1 MSEDDVHAIFST
13 FAGKGE
19 FAFCGETGTIHAL
32 FHTGGFTTMKKAAL
46 TVLVLIMVM
55 GIFAFGATAA
65 PLGDTPEVPAAE
77 ALASQDVAVS
87 ADVKAEVPADFDFL
101 RFAKER
107 VLPDFHP
114 TVKIEDAQADFD
126 EKPFAKGDG
135 ITRAKIGI
143 YYKGWLRQ
151 HSMLIEMDYRAED
164 RKVRVS
170 VIKDTNGTNLVGA
183 RFFKDGEWVSI
194 AAMGWK

>member
-1 MSEDDVHAIFST
+1 MRKSA
-13 FAGKGE
+13 
-19 FAFCGETGTIHAL
+19 
-32 FHTGGFTTMKKAAL
+32 
-46 TVLVLIMVM
+46 LVLALVFVM
-55 GIFAFGATAA
+55 GIFAFGATA
-65 PLGDTPEVPAAE
+65 EE
-77 ALASQDVAVS
+77 AVS
-87 ADVKAEVPADFDFL
+87 ADVTEVAAVSSDTTAEAPAEFDFL

-114 TVKIEDAQADFD
+114 TVKLEDAQADFD
-126 EKPFAKGDG
+126 EKPFSKGDNV
-135 ITRAKIGI
+135 TRARVGI

-164 RKVRVS
+164 RKIRVN
-170 VIKDTNGTNLVGA
+170 VLKDTNGLNLQGA